1 MQQAVPTREV
11 RIPIDAGTLQ
21 GDLFLPEGFS
31 ALVLFVNGRG
41 QGRHC
46 LDDRTVARQLHRAG
60 IASLAVDLLTPGE
73 QQAHALSGKPGID
86 TPLLTGRVLD
96 VVEWIGHEPSLRR
109 AALGLCGVAAGCAVA
124 LIAAARLGRVV
135 QAVASVGGRPDLAGP
150 AVLAAVKAPTLL
162 LAGSSDAE
170 NLALSDAAYQHL
182 RGERSLAVVPGGG
195 PLLEEHGVLE
205 HAGEMAADW
214 FEFHLAAVAETM

>member
-21 GDLFLPEGFS
+21 GDLFEPGGFT

-60 IASLAVDLLTPGE
+60 IASLAVDLLTPPE

-86 TPLLTGRVLD
+86 TPLLTARALE
-96 VVEWIGHEPSLRR
+96 VVEWIGREASLRQ
-109 AALGLCGVAAGCAVA
+109 AALRLCGVAAGSAVA
-124 LIAAARLGRVV
+124 LITAARLGRVV
-135 QAVASVGGRPDLAGP
+135 QAAACVGGRPELAGP

-162 LAGSSDAE
+162 LVGSRDAD
-170 NLALSDAAYQHL
+170 NLARSDAAYQHL

-205 HAGEMAADW
+205 HAGQMAADW
-214 FEFHLAAVAETM
+214 FEFHLAAVEEAV